1 MTAAIIDIAQCR
13 PADGSWLATV
23 ALWRRPD
30 GTLIVTCADLPK
42 GLIESMAADARDP
55 VPTRIRLLADWITE
69 GAAAM
74 RCEADMLALVA
85 TTPAGERG

>member
-1 MTAAIIDIAQCR
+1 MTAAIIDIAQRR
-13 PADGSWLATV
+13 PVDGSWLATV
-23 ALWRRPD
+23 ELWRRPD
-30 GTLIVTCADLPK
+30 GKLIVTCADMPK
-42 GLIESMAADARDP
+42 GLIESMAADAHDP

>member
-23 ALWRRPD
+23 ELWRRPD
-30 GTLIVTCADLPK
+30 GKLIVTCADMPRA
-42 GLIESMAADARDP
+42 LIESMAADAPEPGPARL
-55 VPTRIRLLADWITE
+55 RLLADWITE

-74 RCEADMLALVA
+74 RCEADMLALDA
-85 TTPAGERG
+85 TTPSGGRG